1 MQTKPW
7 PWSVLDLEP
16 GADERSVRRAYARIL
31 KEQRPDTDPDAF
43 QRLRGAY
50 EFALVLA
57 QNATMGDAQ
66 VPQFESAQVGDLP
79 AVAIP
84 SAAAL
89 AISDDAAL
97 SIARDSHDAA
107 ESDVDRNSSLAKS
120 SKTEGH
126 RRSDPVQEAMQRW
139 QDFVADP
146 MNYRSRNDV
155 SNLFA
160 AVVNFQVREELEWQA
175 ILHCLRDD
183 TPPRLRINLCDV
195 LEWRQ
200 DHKHLLNRD
209 AGVANVALSRAFAD
223 ADYETLS
230 QRYPAA
236 ISLLEDG
243 EGMRKRMRRIVFDRE
258 LEREMDALIQSLNYY
273 YQNVRQ
279 VRIDASLIERWQR
292 RQSLRTW
299 ITGLVLPVVFQ
310 SLWFGVLV
318 ACASTMRGKNDSDWG
333 GPWGTLQIVLASLG
347 VMTYVAGVAA
357 MVIFTQEQK
366 ARIQSVR
373 ENAWI
378 RYGWIAVWLVTV
390 ATALAT
396 GPYGVGAN
404 AAAAALAGCT
414 LWAAF
419 AHGPMSVGRL
429 LFTPLTFAVG
439 LGFVGHWAAV
449 DRPLWILALAH
460 GVLATYFLRFALA
473 SFRSMVAARPRVAMA
488 LCVAWIVAT
497 VTFLITFQ
505 SGYAWGLYSVM
516 VPVLSGM
523 LAGSSWSRITDA
535 IPFPLRNFL
544 IVIYWWVFGLMT
556 PNLAAACAL
565 LVLCL
570 PVAVEMK
577 RARNASKE
585 PIGRAQA

>member
-7 PWSVLDLEP
+7 PWNVLDLEP

-31 KEQRPDTDPDAF
+31 KAQRPDTDPDAF

-57 QNATMGDAQ
+57 QNATMGDAHA
-66 VPQFESAQVGDLP
+66 PQFESAQAGDAS
-79 AVAIP
+79 AVVISSSAVCAIT
-84 SAAAL
+84 
-89 AISDDAAL
+89 DDTAL

-107 ESDVDRNSSLAKS
+107 GSDIDRDTSPASSIE
-120 SKTEGH
+120 TEGDSK
-126 RRSDPVQEAMQRW
+126 SDPVQEAVQRW

-146 MNYRSRNDV
+146 MNYRSPNDV
-155 SNLFA
+155 GNLFD
-160 AVVNFQVREELEWQA
+160 AVVNFQVREALEWQA
-175 ILHCLRDD
+175 VLHCLRDD

-209 AGVANVALSRAFAD
+209 AGIANAALARAFAD
-223 ADYETLS
+223 DDYATLS

-236 ISLLEDG
+236 IALLEDG
-243 EGMRKRMRRIVFDRE
+243 EGMRKRMKRIMFDSE
-258 LEREMDALIQSLNYY
+258 LEREMAALIQSLNYY

-279 VRIDASLIERWQR
+279 VRIDASLIEQWQR

-299 ITGLVLPVVFQ
+299 ITGLVLPIVFQ

-318 ACASTMRGKNDSDWG
+318 ACASTMRGKNDSAWG
-333 GPWGTLQIVLASLG
+333 GPWGTLQVVLMSLG

-357 MVIFTQEQK
+357 MFIVTPEQK
-366 ARIQSVR
+366 ARIQRVR
-373 ENAWI
+373 EKAWV

-396 GPYGVGAN
+396 GPYGGGAN
-404 AAAAALAGCT
+404 AAVAALAGCT
-414 LWAAF
+414 VWAAI
-419 AHGPMSVGRL
+419 AHGPMSLGRL
-429 LFTPLTFAVG
+429 LFTPLSLAVG
-439 LGFVGHWAAV
+439 LGFVGHWSAV

-460 GVLATYFLRFALA
+460 GLLATYFLRFALA
-473 SFRSMVAARPRVAMA
+473 SFRSVVAARPRVAMA

-497 VTFLITFQ
+497 VTFLMTFQ
-505 SGYAWGLYSVM
+505 SGYAWALYSVM

-523 LAGSSWSRITDA
+523 LAGAAWSRITDA
-535 IPFPLRNFL
+535 IPFPFRHF
-544 IVIYWWVFGLMT
+544 VIATYWWVVGLMT

-565 LVLCL
+565 LILCF

-585 PIGRAQA
+585 PIGRA